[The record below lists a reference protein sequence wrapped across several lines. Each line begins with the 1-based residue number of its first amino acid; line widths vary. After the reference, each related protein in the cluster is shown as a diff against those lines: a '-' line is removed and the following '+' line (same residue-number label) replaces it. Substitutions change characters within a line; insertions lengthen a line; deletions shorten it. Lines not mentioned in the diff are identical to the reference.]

1 MSHIK
6 VSQSC
11 LGEKMMGIKGID
23 FLSHYVYD
31 KFAIA
36 ANMLILLKNLDDSIR
51 FPQIFADMAMGGS
64 PRYIFSVVT
73 CTFHL

>member
-6 VSQSC
+6 VSQSP
-11 LGEKMMGIKGID
+11 LGENMMGIKGID
-23 FLSHYVYD
+23 FFISYVYD

-36 ANMLILLKNLDDSIR
+36 ANGLILLKNVDDSIR
-51 FPQIFADMAMGGS
+51 FPQIFADMATGGS
-64 PRYIFSVVT
+64 PRCKFSDIT